1 MGFFDR
7 LKAGLAKTRQ
17 GLVDKIT
24 ELVSGYKELD
34 DEFYEELEEIL
45 IQADLGVQASME
57 IVDNLQIKAKEAKA
71 DTPEKVKEILKE
83 EIAKILGSEAKPL
96 NLPSPGPAVIMV
108 VGVNGVGKT
117 TTIGKLA
124 HRLKQEGKRVLL
136 VAGDTFRAA
145 AIDQLEVWAN
155 RVGVEM
161 VKHQE
166 GADPAAVAY
175 DGIQAAKS
183 RKIDVV
189 ILDTAGRLHNKANL
203 MEEVRKI
210 RRVIERELPGAPHE
224 VLLVL
229 DATTGQNAVAQ
240 AKLFKEVTGVTS
252 IALTKLDGTAKG
264 GVIVAICSQL
274 EIPVKLVGIGEK
286 IDDLRDFNPRE
297 FVEALFN

>member
-1 MGFFDR
+1 MGLFDR

-24 ELVSGYKELD
+24 ELVTGYKELD

-45 IQADLGVQASME
+45 IQADLGVQAAME
-57 IVDNLQIKAKEAKA
+57 IVDNLRVKAKEAKA
-71 DTPEKVKEILKE
+71 DTPEKVKEILKG
-83 EIAKILGSEAKPL
+83 EIAEILGSEAQRL
-96 NLPSPGPAVIMV
+96 NMPSTGPAVIMV

-124 HRLKQEGKRVLL
+124 HRLKQEGKKVLL

-145 AIDQLEVWAN
+145 AIDQLEIWAN
-155 RVGVEM
+155 RVGVDL

-240 AKLFKEVTGVTS
+240 AKLFKEATGVTS

-286 IDDLRDFNPRE
+286 VDDLRDFDPRE
-297 FVEALFN
+297 FVEALFS